1 MGNIRDISDLIS
13 KSTSGSNGDPELIFF
28 NKIPRI
34 SPEAAASNPIAG
46 RAVSLW
52 TYWGT
57 PEQGEVPTSTGQVL
71 YSSSIGA
78 IKFASAIPGFERN
91 ITQVQAINHTTN
103 YGTLIL
109 YDRLFHDG
117 GLSAAGVTLEQTV
130 QGNPPSPAITRNV
143 SGEGNFML
151 VEIYTNI
158 GNTAVNLSAEYINQ
172 DGQVASSHLTSFGG
186 NINAATHAMFIP
198 FSGRDSGV
206 RAVTKIRLS
215 NSTATVGNFG
225 ITIGKPIAY
234 IPLSLAGVSYWR
246 DFTTGL
252 PTVPKLDNDA
262 CLALLFVSCFTTTPP
277 EISGFIHTVQA

>member
-34 SPEAAASNPIAG
+34 SPGAAAPNPISG
-46 RAVSLW
+46 RNVSLW
-52 TYWGT
+52 QYWGS
-57 PEQGEVPTSTGQVL
+57 PEQGATPTSPGQVL

-109 YDRLFHDG
+109 YDRLFHMG
-117 GLSAAGVTLEQTV
+117 GLGAVTTAEQTV

-143 SGEGNFML
+143 SGEGNFMFME
-151 VEIYTNI
+151 VYTAI
-158 GNTAVNLSAEYINQ
+158 GSTPSNLSAEYINQ
-172 DGQVASSHLTSFGG
+172 NGQVASSVLNG
-186 NINAATHAMFIP
+186 IATTIIQPTQVMFLP

-206 RAVTKIRLS
+206 RAVTKVRLS

-234 IPLSLAGVSYWR
+234 IPLSLAGISFWR

-262 CLALLFVSCFTTTPP
+262 CLALLFVSCFTSTPP

>member
-34 SPEAAASNPIAG
+34 GTATAASNSIVG
-46 RAVSLW
+46 RNVSLW
-52 TYWGT
+52 KYWGS
-57 PEQGEVPTSTGQVL
+57 PEQGDTPTSPGQVL
-71 YSSSIGA
+71 YSSSVGA
-78 IKFASAIPGFERN
+78 IKFTSAIPGFERN
-91 ITQVQAINHTTN
+91 ITQVHAVNHTTN
-103 YGTLIL
+103 YGTLVL
-109 YDRLFHDG
+109 YDRLFHMG
-117 GLSAAGVTLEQTV
+117 GLNATSTGEQTV

-143 SGEGNFML
+143 SGEGNFMFME
-151 VEIYTNI
+151 VYTAI
-158 GNTAVNLSAEYINQ
+158 GSTPSNLSAEYINQ
-172 DGQVASSHLTSFGG
+172 NGQVASSVL
-186 NINAATHAMFIP
+186 NAIATTIIQPTQVMFLP

-206 RAVTKIRLS
+206 RAVTKVRLS
-215 NSTATVGNFG
+215 NSTTSIGNFG

-234 IPLSLAGVSYWR
+234 IPLSLAGISFWR

-262 CLALLFVSCFTTTPP
+262 CLALLFVSCATTTPP